1 MQPIASHPL
10 LYLNILYHML
20 IEAFFVN
27 LNLTT
32 ALITSVRIEVNK
44 FRNLFWP
51 SATVAPMTTGG
62 TAFRTVNLRICL
74 YAGLEDLTQ
83 H

>member
-1 MQPIASHPL
+1 
-10 LYLNILYHML
+10 ML

-27 LNLTT
+27 LNLDT

-51 SATVAPMTTGG
+51 SATVAMMTTRG
-62 TAFRTVNLRICL
+62 TAFRTVNLVIWLYLMASKILPSICFN
-74 YAGLEDLTQ
+74 
-83 H
+83 